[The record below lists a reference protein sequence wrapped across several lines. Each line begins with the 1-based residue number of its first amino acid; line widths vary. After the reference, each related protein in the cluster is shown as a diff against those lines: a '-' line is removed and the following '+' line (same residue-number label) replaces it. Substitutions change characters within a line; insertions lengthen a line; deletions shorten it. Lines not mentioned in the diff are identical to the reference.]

1 MACPIV
7 EAITA
12 RRPLSEL
19 LVLIGHANEEKS
31 ILPVIAAAA
40 VADDPAYGAAA
51 LDALLRAHF
60 PVAGDAAS
68 RSALNNFVDPLHSAA
83 RANNS
88 CAVATLLE
96 HGAPIHA
103 LDHKG
108 DTPLVVATMAGAAE
122 AATLLIKAGADV
134 NDFGLECSASLVWAT
149 LAEQALWAP
158 LSASLHSRHPPLSI
172 LEGQQYLL
180 VRELIDFDA
189 PLEVMREVVTSR
201 RYADEIAAP
210 YEGCANM
217 ADYARTRGRDD
228 IAGVLGDAALP

>member
-40 VADDPAYGAAA
+40 VTDDPAYGAAA

-68 RSALNNFVDPLHSAA
+68 RSALNNFADPLHSAA
-83 RANNS
+83 RANNA